1 MIGQGLGRLALA
13 EKLSIGQLQ
22 DAIKNKTIPAY
33 IGIPL
38 LEEKMMMEK
47 RMSMPPAPQQQPPI
61 AQQVMAQ
68 ANQMEGGIDELP
80 VPEPEF
86 AGGGIVAFEDGGQV
100 QRFQNQGLVEN
111 DPMLEKAIQM
121 MLRRDPSFNA
131 DYLRRAISTAPPEM
145 RDRLLAQLRDSETQ
159 KFLRQGE
166 GVPGAM
172 PNSPG
177 IPRADIERE
186 TAKFMRQ
193 GQGVPSVQDNGIAP
207 PNEDLTQPEK
217 MPSANLGQI
226 NMTDLVG
233 RSTQLADALGFKPS
247 EGKIPTIQEASKTTS
262 DLLKES
268 GYDEGVLG
276 RIGED
281 IKSQREALAKD
292 RQEAKAYRIIE
303 AGLGIMGGT
312 SANAFENIS
321 KGGIPALKGLASDI
335 KDLQKAERE
344 FKLAE
349 QNVLLKQNEAAMG
362 KARITQATIDKAQE
376 AADKKAENYNRLRGD
391 LAKTMLSGEIQ
402 KEIAKASYGSRM
414 TDFERKWSLAEAEA
428 KRQKVP
434 LTPQFFAQMW
444 SVGAGAMTREEAV
457 NKILSTD
464 YGKQL
469 DLSNP
474 EDRKKLNEQVE
485 YLLSVGS
492 PRATPSASG
501 KAPPPPPGFIT
512 Q

>member
-68 ANQMEGGIDELP
+68 ANQMDGGIDELP

-86 AGGGIVAFEDGGQV
+86 AGGGIVAFEDGGHV

-131 DYLRRAISTAPPEM
+131 DYLRRAIATAPPEM
-145 RDRLLAQLRDSETQ
+145 RDRLFAQLRDNETQ

-172 PNSPG
+172 PNISG
-177 IPRADIERE
+177 IPQADIERE

-193 GQGVPSVQDNGIAP
+193 GQGVPGVQDNGIAP
-207 PNEDLTQPEK
+207 PDEDLTQPEK

-247 EGKIPTIQEASKTTS
+247 EAKIPTIQEASKTTS
-262 DLLKES
+262 DLLRES

-276 RIGED
+276 RIGAD

-391 LAKTMLSGEIQ
+391 LAKTMLTGEIQ
-402 KEIAKASYGSRM
+402 ERLARATYSTRM
-414 TDFERKWSLAEAEA
+414 TDFDKQWAQYTKDAKARKEEPTLDGFRRALEGSRAVVTD
-428 KRQKVP
+428 RQA
-434 LTPQFFAQMW
+434 TQMALDALKNT
-444 SVGAGAMTREEAV
+444 G
-457 NKILSTD
+457 IDLSTPE
-464 YGKQL
+464 GKREFENLKRYFLQ
-469 DLSNP
+469 SGG
-474 EDRKKLNEQVE
+474 
-485 YLLSVGS
+485 GS
-492 PRATPSASG
+492 STSTGPTP
-501 KAPPPPPGFIT
+501 PLPPGFIK